1 MPPETGTDGVDEIRL
16 RLFGCWELVVSGRP
30 VQLGGREQR
39 LVALL
44 ALRGRRPRPY
54 VAGTLWP
61 TSTEPR
67 AQASLRAAVLRSR
80 QAVPGLLDAGRRT
93 VALALGVTVD
103 VQEMLRVA
111 GNGHGVDADGERAL
125 ASLVTGELLPGW
137 YEDWVLFEKE
147 RLQHVRLR
155 ALEALAERQLAAGS
169 ADLALEAALEAVAI
183 EPLRESAHALAIR
196 AHLLAGNR
204 SAAVREYR
212 LYRSRLERE
221 LGITLGLTLEEL
233 THPSV
238 PAQRSAT
245 RQPS

>member
-1 MPPETGTDGVDEIRL
+1 MPPETLTTRVCL
-16 RLFGCWELVVSGRP
+16 KLFGCWDLNVSGRS
-30 VQLGGREQR
+30 VELGSREQR

-54 VAGTLWP
+54 IAGTLWP

-80 QAVPGLLDAGRRT
+80 QAVPGLLDAGRAT
-93 VALALGVTVD
+93 VALAADVTVD
-103 VQEMLRVA
+103 VHELLHVTE
-111 GNGHGVDADGERAL
+111 NGHGDTADPERTMAL
-125 ASLVTGELLPGW
+125 LVAGELLPGW

-155 ALEALAERQLAAGS
+155 ALESLAQRQLAAGR
-169 ADLALEAALEAVAI
+169 ADLALAAALEAVTI
-183 EPLRESAHALAIR
+183 EPLRESAHALTIR

-212 LYRSRLERE
+212 RYKASLERE
-221 LGITLGLTLEEL
+221 LGITLTLSMDEL
-233 THPSV
+233 SQPALPVQRTPS
-238 PAQRSAT
+238 
-245 RQPS
+245 RQS